1 MRSREQ
7 RRSREPFLRLVEC
20 VSAIQ
25 ITHPRKHAVVVWSMV
40 VPVEQLQWSSLILEC
55 NAKLVIV
62 NVVIILMAVSNCL
75 NVKTATVRNKV
86 YVNVTLDVVIVLLVS
101 RQQQDS
107 LLIMEKQ
114 TGTDIEKLSLH
125 F

>member
-1 MRSREQ
+1 MRSRDQ

-25 ITHPRKHAVVVWSMV
+25 ITHPHKHAVVVWSMV

-62 NVVIILMAVSNCL
+62 NVVIILITKANCL
-75 NVKTATVRNKV
+75 NVKTATVRNKI
-86 YVNVTLDVVIVLLVS
+86 YVNVTLDVVSVLLVS
-101 RQQQDS
+101 HQQQDS
-107 LLIMEKQ
+107 LLKMENSKQ
-114 TGTDIEKLSLH
+114 CQN
-125 F
+125 